1 MCTCPARKRPKMTK
15 ALYALAALSAGLSV
29 PAMAQ
34 TPVDTGDESY
44 NMVIVYGDD
53 ECPQGDEG
61 EIVVCARQA
70 ESERY
75 RIPEAL
81 RYTDDPQAEAW
92 VNRVERLETVG
103 QSGIMS
109 CSPVGAGGFTG
120 CTQQMIAAAYADKEN
135 ASSVRFGAIIN
146 DIRAERTSTI
156 DADAERTQA
165 EVEMIERE
173 YMERLEQER
182 DAPAPGEEELPT
194 VGPVGEAEVVAGD
207 DNEG

>member
-1 MCTCPARKRPKMTK
+1 MTK
-15 ALYALAALSAGLSV
+15 SLYALAALSAGLAA

-34 TPVDTGDESY
+34 TPVETGDESY

-53 ECPQGDEG
+53 ECPQGEDG
-61 EIVVCARQA
+61 TIVVCARQA

-81 RYTDDPQAEAW
+81 RYTDGARAEAW

-103 QSGIMS
+103 RSGIMS

-120 CTQQMIAAAYADKEN
+120 CTQQMIDAAYADKEN
-135 ASSVRFGAIIN
+135 SSAVRFSEVIN
-146 DIRAERTSTI
+146 EIRADRLSTI
-156 DADAERTQA
+156 DEDAARTQE

-173 YMERLEQER
+173 YMKRLNAERE
-182 DAPAPGEEELPT
+182 APTEGEEEALPAPDGQT
-194 VGPVGEAEVVAGD
+194 GPTQD
-207 DNEG
+207 TPQD

>member
-1 MCTCPARKRPKMTK
+1 MTK
-15 ALYALAALSAGLSV
+15 PLYALAALSAGLAA

-75 RIPEAL
+75 RIPESM
-81 RYTDDPQAEAW
+81 RFTDGPKAEAW
-92 VNRVERLETVG
+92 VNRVERLEMVG
-103 QSGIMS
+103 RSGIMS

-120 CTQQMIAAAYADKEN
+120 CTQQMIDAAYAEKEN

-173 YMERLEQER
+173 YMERLEKER
-182 DAPAPGEEELPT
+182 DAATPGEEDLPT
-194 VGPVGEAEVVAGD
+194 VGPVDEPEVVAEGD
-207 DNEG
+207 SEG